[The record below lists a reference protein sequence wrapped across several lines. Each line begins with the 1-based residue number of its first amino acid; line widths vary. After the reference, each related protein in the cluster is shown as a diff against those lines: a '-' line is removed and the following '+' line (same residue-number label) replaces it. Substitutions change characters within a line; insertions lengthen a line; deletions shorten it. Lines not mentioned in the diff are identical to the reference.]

1 MKRNAVKVIA
11 AVIAVAL
18 LLCSCSRTGGSPE
31 IKEKNVSGKIKA
43 GDGTT
48 VYSYEVD
55 YPKIKIP
62 GSREIAKAI
71 NLNIENEI
79 KKITE
84 PSFDYVAQYNDF
96 NSGGTQYVSGASFSE
111 SFEKTYC
118 DDDLIS
124 FEITL
129 YCHEAC
135 AMRDTEET
143 RGITF
148 SLKTGD
154 TVSVYDLAA
163 DGDDF
168 RETMITE
175 TLEQLLKQK
184 KAGSVDEVWLE
195 DALTVL
201 DYNGYYWYLTDEY
214 LNILFAPGDAAPVMC
229 GTLKVEI
236 PLDKLLNQPSKGSTT
251 SVSGVSS

>member
-1 MKRNAVKVIA
+1 MKRNAFRTIA

-18 LLCSCSRTGGSPE
+18 LLCSCSHADGTPE
-31 IKEKNVSGKIKA
+31 IKEKNVSGRIKA
-43 GDGTT
+43 DDGTT

-55 YPKIKIP
+55 YPVIKIP
-62 GSREIAKAI
+62 GNKEVSKAI

-96 NSGGTQYVSGASFSE
+96 ISGGTQYVSGASFSE
-111 SFEKTYC
+111 SFVKTYC
-118 DDDLIS
+118 DDEIIS
-124 FEITL
+124 FQIML

-168 RETMITE
+168 RETMITA
-175 TLEQLLKQK
+175 TLEQLLSQK
-184 KAGSVDEVWLE
+184 KAGKADEVWLE

-214 LNILFAPGDAAPVMC
+214 LNILFAPGDAAPVMY

-236 PLDKLLNQPSKGSTT
+236 PLDELMNQPSKGSTA